1 MNSARKAAAL
11 FVLAAFMAGCR
22 HNAKT
27 TPPAAAEAPMAPAA
41 TLAKN
46 MPPPDLPPAQ
56 LPSINPPQ
64 PVNTAPPKPK
74 PQKSSHH
81 KPKHTTI
88 EASPAETPS
97 PASGTNRG
105 TTEQAAN
112 GAGTNASPIGQL
124 TVEGEATNGP
134 RRHHILD
141 EIDSTE
147 KGLDGIKR
155 PLNKDE
161 QTTAAQIR
169 TFIAKA
175 RDAMKQED
183 LDGANTLVTKAKVLL
198 AELTN
203 P

>member
-1 MNSARKAAAL
+1 MSSARKAAAVFL
-11 FVLAAFMAGCR
+11 LTTFVVGCR

-27 TPPAAAEAPMAPAA
+27 PPPAAAQAPIAPAS

-46 MPPPDLPPAQ
+46 MPPPNLPPAQ
-56 LPSINPPQ
+56 LPSINPPK
-64 PVNTAPPKPK
+64 PENTAPPAPV
-74 PQKSSHH
+74 PQKTSHH

-88 EASPAETPS
+88 DASPAEQVSS
-97 PASGTNRG
+97 PPVKDQG
-105 TTEQAAN
+105 TTEQAIN
-112 GAGTNASPIGQL
+112 GAATNASPIGQL
-124 TVEGEATNGP
+124 TVAGEATNTP
-134 RRHHILD
+134 RRNHILS

-147 KGLDGIKR
+147 KGLNDLKR

-161 QTTAAQIR
+161 ETTAAQVR

-175 RDAMKQED
+175 KDAMKQED
-183 LDGANTLVTKAKVLL
+183 LDGATTLVTKAKVLL